1 MSDMSVYL
9 IYEQAK
15 RRYSDA
21 MKNYLS
27 ILDEKEELFNRTQ
40 PRSVQYDA
48 ERVEGGTP
56 VNSFDEYLIKKEE
69 RQIDE
74 RLAEAERLLH
84 QRDQLLQIAE
94 VRLKASQSVED
105 KIYIQRIIEKK
116 QIYKISSKVGY
127 SQSQVFR
134 ILKRIKENI
143 ERCE

>member
-1 MSDMSVYL
+1 MAVYL

-15 RRYSDA
+15 RKYQDA
-21 MKNYLS
+21 LKSYED
-27 ILDEKEELFNRTQ
+27 ILDEKEALFNRTQ
-40 PRSVQYDA
+40 PRSMQYDA
-48 ERVEGGTP
+48 ERVDGGTS

-74 RLAEAERLLH
+74 RLSEAERLLH
-84 QRDQLLQIAE
+84 QRNQLLQIAK
-94 VRLKASQSVED
+94 VRLYTSQSVED

-116 QIYKISSKVGY
+116 QIYKVSSKVGY

-134 ILKRIKENI
+134 ILKKINANI